1 MAEGWTLDASS
12 FAQSLAE
19 CPRIWELSLL
29 PLPFSSYR
37 PSLNSS
43 AGSSFSFKSDGW
55 EVADPFL
62 NSFLV
67 ISKPVGGCR
76 VHLAMFAA
84 WGGNLMS
91 GRGPE
96 VAGGAECCLFM

>member
-1 MAEGWTLDASS
+1 MAEGWIRDASS
-12 FAQSLAE
+12 FAQLLAE
-19 CPRIWELSLL
+19 CPMIWESSLP

-67 ISKPVGGCR
+67 ILKPVGVCR

-91 GRGPE
+91 GRGPK
-96 VAGGAECCLFM
+96 VLGGAECLM